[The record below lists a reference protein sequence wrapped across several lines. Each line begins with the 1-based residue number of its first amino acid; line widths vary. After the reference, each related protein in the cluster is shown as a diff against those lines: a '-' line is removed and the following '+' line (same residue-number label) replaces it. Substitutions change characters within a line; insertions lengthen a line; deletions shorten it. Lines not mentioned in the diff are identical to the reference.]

1 MEEPKK
7 KREKQ
12 SNVVFR
18 FIATVYIN
26 LFLLLVMILGLG
38 SQIVCFFLF
47 FPLIICNKKARV
59 TIFGYCFRI
68 CMYFILSPLNPFWK
82 LKIIRKPKKGY
93 KTSKTLLFVNHLSSL
108 DPWIV
113 NACTLQWNLKYVFK
127 ASLFRIPIGGQAL
140 YLSGDIPIYFTK
152 GKGGWEIKPGGVAE
166 IMKMC
171 KEYQDMNIGTV
182 VFPEGTRSLT
192 GQLQFFKAGF
202 FKFAIEN
209 NCEILPC
216 ALHASGN
223 LWNVK
228 SKLFGIGTVYL
239 SFGEP
244 FHPAP
249 GMTVD
254 ELKEKTRNAIFELIK
269 EFPDYDPET
278 DKLATE
284 MTKSRGHG
292 L

>member
-1 MEEPKK
+1 MEEPQK
-7 KREKQ
+7 KRDKQ
-12 SNVVFR
+12 SNVVIR
-18 FIATVYIN
+18 FIVTVYIY
-26 LFLLLVMILGLG
+26 FFILLLMILALVL
-38 SQIVCFFLF
+38 QIICFVLF

-68 CMYFILSPLNPFWK
+68 SMYLMWCPLNPFWRI
-82 LKIIRKPKKGY
+82 KIIRKAKKGY

-108 DPWIV
+108 DPWVV
-113 NACTLQWNLKYVFK
+113 NAATVQWNLKYVFK
-127 ASLFRIPIGGQAL
+127 ASLFRIPIGGQSL
-140 YLSGDIPIYFTK
+140 YLAGDIPIHFTK
-152 GKGGWEIKPGGVAE
+152 GKGGWEVKPGSVVKV
-166 IMKMC
+166 MNTC
-171 KEYQDMNIGTV
+171 KEYQDMNISTV

-216 ALHASGN
+216 ALHASGK
-223 LWNVK
+223 LWNVR
-228 SKLFGIGTVYL
+228 SRLFDIGTAYF
-239 SFGEP
+239 SIGEAFYP
-244 FHPAP
+244 TP

-254 ELKEKTRNAIFELIK
+254 ELKEKTRNAILELIK